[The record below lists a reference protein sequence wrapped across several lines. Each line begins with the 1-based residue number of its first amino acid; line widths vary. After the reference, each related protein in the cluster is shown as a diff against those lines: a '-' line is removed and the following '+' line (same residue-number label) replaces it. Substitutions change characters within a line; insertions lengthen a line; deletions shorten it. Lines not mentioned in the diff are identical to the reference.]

1 MNRILFKSYDD
12 TSFPRKFILEMDYV
26 ILKHPNDTYSFYKNR
41 HDGISHTG
49 MTFDQVVQK
58 LKEYGAV

>member
-1 MNRILFKSYDD
+1 
-12 TSFPRKFILEMDYV
+12 MDYV